1 MTNYNQVGQALCKDG
16 SVPKIANCNSF
27 GYNKVVKIEN
37 TQVNHVKRLCTGY
50 NHDNV
55 SELIHHFLKT
65 FTKRGIFILFIERLL
80 TQMNSLCPPG
90 IL

>member
-55 SELIHHFLKT
+55 IRAYTPFLKDVHKTWNIYSVYRT
-65 FTKRGIFILFIERLL
+65 FIDANEQFV
-80 TQMNSLCPPG
+80 SPG